1 VHYSVQRNHLHLL
14 VESAGKEALGRG
26 MKAISA
32 RVARAAQRAFGLS
45 GPVLHGRYHL
55 RILRTPREVRA
66 ALAYVLLNAR
76 KHWRERFGA
85 SPPERLDTASSG
97 RWFDGWRRAPASR
110 EPPPG
115 APESPEVAPPRTW
128 LLSLG
133 WRRHGL
139 VDPAELPGG

>member
-1 VHYSVQRNHLHLL
+1 
-14 VESAGKEALGRG
+14 

-55 RILRTPREVRA
+55 RVLRTPREVRS
-66 ALAYVLLNAR
+66 ALSYVLLNAR
-76 KHWRERFGA
+76 KHWRERHGSA
-85 SPPERLDTASSG
+85 PPVLLDAASSG

-110 EPPPG
+110 VPPSK
-115 APESPEVAPPRTW
+115 APEPPEVAPPRTW
-128 LLSLG
+128 LLTLG

-139 VDPAELPGG
+139 VDPAEVPGR